1 MIALTLTSKG
11 QVTFKKDVLQHLG
24 AQPGD
29 RIAYDKLPGAQ
40 LRVKLVR
47 PEGGIDNFIGMLAE
61 ANSKRTSKPLSI
73 EQINEITASAWAGKV

>member
-47 PEGGIDNFIGMLAE
+47 PSSGIQNFIGMLAE
-61 ANSKRTSKPLSI
+61 PHVKPKSKPLSI
-73 EQINEITASAWAGKV
+73 EQMNEIAANAWAGKP

>member
-1 MIALTLTSKG
+1 MTALTLTSKG

-24 AQPGD
+24 ARPGD

-47 PEGGIDNFIGMLAE
+47 PSNEIDAFIGLLHQPKA
-61 ANSKRTSKPLSI
+61 KPLSI
-73 EQINEITASAWAGKV
+73 EQMNEIAASAWAGKP

>member
-1 MIALTLTSKG
+1 MTALTLTSKG

-24 AQPGD
+24 ARPGD

-47 PEGGIDNFIGMLAE
+47 PSSGIDNFIGLLAGP
-61 ANSKRTSKPLSI
+61 KSKPLSI
-73 EQINEITASAWAGKV
+73 EQMNEIAANAWAGKP

>member
-1 MIALTLTSKG
+1 MTALTLTSKG

-24 AQPGD
+24 ARPGD

-47 PEGGIDNFIGMLAE
+47 PSNEIDAFIGLLYQP
-61 ANSKRTSKPLSI
+61 KTKPLSI
-73 EQINEITASAWAGKV
+73 EQMNEIAASAWAGKP

>member
-40 LRVKLVR
+40 LRFKLVR
-47 PEGGIDNFIGMLAE
+47 PSSGIQNFIGMLAE
-61 ANSKRTSKPLSI
+61 PHVKPKSKPLSI
-73 EQINEITASAWAGKV
+73 EQMNEIAANAWAGKP